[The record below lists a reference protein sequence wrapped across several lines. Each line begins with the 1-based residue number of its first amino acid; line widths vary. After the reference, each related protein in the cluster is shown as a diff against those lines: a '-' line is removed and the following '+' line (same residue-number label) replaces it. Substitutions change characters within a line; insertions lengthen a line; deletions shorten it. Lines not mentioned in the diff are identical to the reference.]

1 MNSINA
7 DGLINF
13 RVGARRDIKLY
24 HNNIDKISFMEYYIS
39 MYKKTAKSKARKL
52 LKSHN
57 YMPTL
62 NIISDRGLG
71 SQWYKKAKKKKIKHT
86 STTLFG

>member
-1 MNSINA
+1 
-7 DGLINF
+7 
-13 RVGARRDIKLY
+13 
-24 HNNIDKISFMEYYIS
+24 